1 MNSEKEANSDKK
13 KVLGKGG
20 GGGGGGAARAVKPKQ
35 QTVSNGLNTK
45 MQLSTQ

>member
-13 KVLGKGG
+13 KVLGK